1 MDNSKVFAAIDIGTT
16 KVLTVIGRKA
26 HDGRIEVLG
35 HGVAPC
41 AGVRKGVVEDV
52 HATQTAVRSSVSRA
66 ESASGAHVDT
76 AFVGIT
82 GVGISYEKRLDTID
96 WVGEHGVITYDEVE
110 KVPTSVVRGG
120 GNGYHF
126 GRRVIHAIPRA
137 YSIDGKIGVSDP
149 MGMHTSR
156 VDVETHLVQA
166 SEMEIGRLSSAVEGA
181 GIRIE
186 ALVLEALAS
195 CESVLMQEEKVRG
208 AALIDM
214 GGGTTDVMV
223 FKHGTMQYS
232 SVIPVGGYQFT
243 NDICMVY
250 NTTYEA
256 AEEVKLTRVGV
267 LPDSAKIHE
276 EVILPTS
283 GGHTSLKVSLHDICQ
298 LTRER
303 AQELIR
309 LIVLKLREGGLD
321 DLTDYRIVLSGGAS
335 KLDGFY
341 DLFKA
346 GTSADVR
353 MGAPLGY
360 LGVPRELQTPM
371 CSTGAGILIWAAQQ
385 EDDAPKPHAIGHH
398 KRSRRQQRKEE
409 YAVIGNGGGNG
420 RGNGNGSSHRNGRG
434 SESERRSGIL
444 SLFKR

>member
-1 MDNSKVFAAIDIGTT
+1 MQNSKVFAAIDIGTT

-41 AGVRKGVVEDV
+41 AGVRKGVVDDV
-52 HATQTAVRSSVSRA
+52 QATQVSVRSSVNKA
-66 ESASGAHVDT
+66 ESASGMHVDT

-82 GVGISYEKRLDTID
+82 GMGVSYEKRLDTID
-96 WVGEHGVITYDEVE
+96 WVGEHGVITAKEVE
-110 KVPTSVVRGG
+110 KVPSSVVESGLN
-120 GNGYHF
+120 GNHF

-149 MGMHTSR
+149 MGMHTSK

-166 SEMEIGRLSSAVEGA
+166 SEMEVARLKQAVEGA
-181 GIRIE
+181 GIKVE

-195 CESVLMQEEKVRG
+195 SESVLTQEEKIRG

-223 FKHGTMQYS
+223 FKDGAMQYS

-243 NDICMVY
+243 NDICVVY

-256 AEEVKLTRVGV
+256 AEEVKIAKASV
-267 LPDSAKIHE
+267 LPNPAKIHE
-276 EVILPTS
+276 EVTLPIS
-283 GGHTSLKVSLHDICQ
+283 GGHAALKVSLHDICQ

-303 AQELIR
+303 AQELTR
-309 LIVLKLREGGLD
+309 LIALKLREGGLR
-321 DLTDYRIVLSGGAS
+321 DLTGYRIVLSGGAS
-335 KLDGFY
+335 ALDGFEE
-341 DLFKA
+341 LFSV
-346 GTSADVR
+346 GTAANVR

-360 LGVPRELQTPM
+360 FGVPRELQTPR
-371 CSTGAGILIWAAQQ
+371 CSTGAGILLWAANQ
-385 EDDAPKPHAIGHH
+385 DDDDPKPEAIGRQ
-398 KRSRRQQRKEE
+398 KRRRWQRQPKP
-409 YAVIGNGGGNG
+409 AV
-420 RGNGNGSSHRNGRG
+420 NGNGHAGANGTGRRG
-434 SESERRSGIL
+434 GIL

>member
-1 MDNSKVFAAIDIGTT
+1 MNNSKVFAAIDIGTT

-26 HDGRIEVLG
+26 GDGCVEVLG
-35 HGVAPC
+35 HGIAPC

-52 HATQTAVRSSVSRA
+52 HATQTAVRSSVGKA

-82 GVGISYEKRLDTID
+82 GTGISYERRRDTID
-96 WVGEHGVITYDEVE
+96 WVGEHGVITYNEVE
-110 KVPTSVVRGG
+110 KVPTSVAGNG
-120 GNGYHF
+120 NNGYHF
-126 GRRVIHAIPRA
+126 GKKVIHAIPRT
-137 YSIDGKIGVSDP
+137 YSIDGKMGVSDP
-149 MGMHTSR
+149 MGMHTSK

-166 SEMEIGRLSSAVEGA
+166 SELEVSRLTQAVEGA
-181 GIRIE
+181 GIKIE

-208 AALIDM
+208 AVLIDM

-223 FKHGTMQYS
+223 FKDGTMQYS

-243 NDICMVY
+243 NDICVVY
-250 NTTYEA
+250 NTSYEA
-256 AEEVKLTRVGV
+256 AEDVKLTRVSV

-276 EVILPTS
+276 EVALPIS

-303 AQELIR
+303 AQELMR
-309 LIVLKLREGGLD
+309 LIILKLREAGIE
-321 DLTDYRIVLSGGAS
+321 DLTDYRIVLSGGSS
-335 KLDGFY
+335 KLNGFY
-341 DLFKA
+341 ELFRV

-360 LGVPRELQTPM
+360 LGVPRELQSPI
-371 CSTGAGILIWAAQQ
+371 CSTGTGILMWATLQ

-398 KRSRRQQRKEE
+398 E
-409 YAVIGNGGGNG
+409 NG
-420 RGNGNGSSHRNGRG
+420 RRNKRKRAPAVNGNGPSAVR
-434 SESERRSGIL
+434 ERPRKSGIL
-444 SLFKR
+444 SMFNR

>member
-16 KVLTVIGRKA
+16 KVLTVIGRNA
-26 HDGRIEVLG
+26 DDGRIEVLG

-52 HATQTAVRSSVSRA
+52 FATQTAVRSSVSKA

-82 GVGISYEKRLDTID
+82 GMGISYEKRLDTID
-96 WVGEHGVITYDEVE
+96 WVGEHGVITYDEIE
-110 KVPTSVVRGG
+110 KVPTSVVGG
-120 GNGYHF
+120 GSNGYHF
-126 GRRVIHAIPRA
+126 GRKVIHAIPRA
-137 YSIDGKIGVSDP
+137 YSIDGAIGVSDP
-149 MGMHTSR
+149 MGMHTSK

-166 SEMEIGRLSSAVEGA
+166 SEIEVARLTEAVEGA
-181 GIRIE
+181 GIKVE
-186 ALVLEALAS
+186 ALVLESLAS

-232 SVIPVGGYQFT
+232 SVIPVGGFQFT

-256 AEEVKLTRVGV
+256 AEEVKLTRASV

-276 EVILPTS
+276 EVSLPTS
-283 GGHTSLKVSLHDICQ
+283 AGHTSLRVSLHDICQ

-303 AQELIR
+303 AQELTR
-309 LIVLKLREGGLD
+309 LIILKLREGGLD
-321 DLTDYRIVLSGGAS
+321 DLTNYRVVLSGGSS

-341 DLFKA
+341 ELFKA

-371 CSTGAGILIWAAQQ
+371 CSTGAGILMWAARQ
-385 EDDAPKPHAIGHH
+385 DDDDPKPHAIGQH
-398 KRSRRQQRKEE
+398 RRRRQQRQPKS
-409 YAVIGNGGGNG
+409 AVNGNGHRNGNG
-420 RGNGNGSSHRNGRG
+420 RASG
-434 SESERRSGIL
+434 RRSGIL

>member
-16 KVLTVIGRKA
+16 KVLTVIGRKSG
-26 HDGRIEVLG
+26 DGCVEVLG
-35 HGVAPC
+35 HGIAPC

-52 HATQTAVRSSVSRA
+52 HATQTAVRSSVGKA
-66 ESASGAHVDT
+66 ESASGTHVDT

-82 GVGISYEKRLDTID
+82 GMGISYEKRRDTID
-96 WVGEHGVITYDEVE
+96 WVGEHGVITYNEVE
-110 KVPTSVVRGG
+110 KVPTSVA
-120 GNGYHF
+120 GNGHNGHHF
-126 GRRVIHAIPRA
+126 GKKVIHAIPRT
-137 YSIDGKIGVSDP
+137 YSIDGKMGVSDP

-166 SEMEIGRLSSAVEGA
+166 SELEISRLTQAVEGA
-181 GIRIE
+181 GIKIE

-223 FKHGTMQYS
+223 FRDGTMQYS
-232 SVIPVGGYQFT
+232 AVIPVGGYQFT
-243 NDICMVY
+243 NDICVVY
-250 NTTYEA
+250 NTSYES
-256 AEEVKLTRVGV
+256 AEELKLTRASV

-276 EVILPTS
+276 EVYLPIS

-303 AQELIR
+303 AQELMR
-309 LIVLKLREGGLD
+309 LIILKLREAGID
-321 DLTDYRIVLSGGAS
+321 DLTDYRIVLSGGSS

-341 DLFKA
+341 DLFRV

-353 MGAPLGY
+353 HGAPLGY

-371 CSTGAGILIWAAQQ
+371 CSTGTGILLWAALQ
-385 EDDAPKPHAIGHH
+385 EDDQPKPHAIGNHDH
-398 KRSRRQQRKEE
+398 RRRERRRRTPT
-409 YAVIGNGGGNG
+409 A
-420 RGNGNGSSHRNGRG
+420 NGSRPSPAR
-434 SESERRSGIL
+434 ERPRKSGIL
-444 SLFKR
+444 SVFNR